1 MCNTEDD
8 LIFNIGF
15 KVAVLLLV
23 EQVVGQIAEGVVGDF
38 QAFGAADLGFPAE
51 DLAGLGN
58 VGLAL
63 GGVVFG
69 QGLVDDFL
77 VGAGELDDFFGE
89 LRDGDFVGV
98 TDVDRIGV
106 VA

>member
-1 MCNTEDD
+1 M
-8 LIFNIGF
+8 
-15 KVAVLLLV
+15 LLLV
-23 EQVVGQIAEGVVGDF
+23 EQVVGQVAKGVVGNF
-38 QAFGAADLGFPAE
+38 EALGAADFGFPSE

-63 GGVVFG
+63 GGIIFG